1 MIKFKRYIK
10 EEAGTEMTVGNY
22 TTTHYYMCPS
32 ALKAMTK
39 HKDVDGA
46 EALTKMQDDF
56 FKFEKKFMD
65 SEPTDADKAKAET
78 MFNEIMQKA
87 KAAGIEKDVGS
98 YMKMHRDS
106 ITKGDPKPGFGKVN
120 ESTEVAED
128 SFADKSKKSGIS
140 VATLK
145 KVYNRGVAAWKT
157 GHRPGTTPSQWGH
170 ARVNAFIVK
179 KKKGGLN
186 HDKDLA

>member
-1 MIKFKRYIK
+1 MK
-10 EEAGTEMTVGNY
+10 EEASTEMTVGNY
-22 TTTHYYMCPS
+22 TTTHFYMCPS
-32 ALKAMTK
+32 AFKAMTK

-106 ITKGDPKPGFGKVN
+106 ITKGDPKPGFGKCKN
-120 ESTEVAED
+120 FQFS
-128 SFADKSKKSGIS
+128 I
-140 VATLK
+140 
-145 KVYNRGVAAWKT
+145 
-157 GHRPGTTPSQWGH
+157 
-170 ARVNAFIVK
+170 
-179 KKKGGLN
+179 
-186 HDKDLA
+186 